1 MPTSIHFDSA
11 AIVGFL
17 LTITR
22 VGSALF
28 FLPLPGFKDAAAV
41 VRIGLVVGLS
51 FCLFPFWPA
60 IKIDTLSGGQ
70 FTMAVLAEAAV
81 GLLIGL
87 AIAFLHEAF
96 QFAAQAVSMQSGFSF
111 ASIYDPSSKADTGVF
126 LVITQITTGLL
137 FFVFGVHHQLL
148 RLLERSFEIFSYNGP
163 HLESETTK
171 AVLTMGGTMFT
182 TGLKLGLPLVV
193 LLLLIE
199 FSLALLS
206 RLHAQLHLLMLSF
219 PAKTALSLIFLA
231 IMLVRWPAL
240 YEQLAHSIFELLS
253 RLAVL

>member
-1 MPTSIHFDSA
+1 MPVRIHFEFA

-28 FLPLPGFKDAAAV
+28 FLPLPGLRDAAAA
-41 VRIGLVVGLS
+41 VRVALVVGLT

-60 IKIDTLSGGQ
+60 VKIDALSGGQ
-70 FTMAVLAEAAV
+70 FTMAVLAEASA

-87 AIAFLHEAF
+87 AIAFLHESF

-111 ASIYDPSSKADTGVF
+111 ASIYDPGSKADTGVF
-126 LVITQITTGLL
+126 LMITQLATGLL

-148 RLLERSFEIFSYNGP
+148 RLLARSFEIFSYNGP
-163 HLESETTK
+163 HLETASIA
-171 AVLTMGGTMFT
+171 AVLGMASNMFT

-219 PAKTALSLIFLA
+219 PAKAALSVVFLA
-231 IMLVRWPAL
+231 IMLARWPAL
-240 YEQLAHSIFELLS
+240 YQQMAHGIFNLLY
-253 RLAVL
+253 RLAAL

>member
-1 MPTSIHFDSA
+1 MPIRVHFDLT
-11 AIVGFL
+11 AIAGFL

-41 VRIGLVVGLS
+41 VRVGLVVGLS

-60 IKIDTLSGGQ
+60 VKIDALSAGQ
-70 FTMAVLAEAAV
+70 FTMAVLAESAV

-111 ASIYDPSSKADTGVF
+111 ASIYDPGSKADTGVF
-126 LVITQITTGLL
+126 LMITQLATGLL

-148 RLLERSFEIFSYNGP
+148 RLLARSFEVFSYNGP
-163 HLESETTK
+163 HLESNSIN
-171 AVLTMGGTMFT
+171 AVLMMGTTMFT

-219 PAKTALSLIFLA
+219 PAKTALSLVFLA
-231 IMLVRWPAL
+231 IMLARWPVL
-240 YEQLAHSIFELLS
+240 YEQMAHSVFELLY
-253 RLAVL
+253 RLAAL

>member
-1 MPTSIHFDSA
+1 MPVRIHFEFA

-28 FLPLPGFKDAAAV
+28 FLPLPGLRDAVGV
-41 VRIGLVVGLS
+41 VRVALVVGLS
-51 FCLFPFWPA
+51 FCLLPFWPA
-60 IKIDTLSGGQ
+60 VKMDALSGGR
-70 FTMAVLAEAAV
+70 FTMAVLAEAAA

-87 AIAFLHEAF
+87 AIAFLHESF

-126 LVITQITTGLL
+126 LMITQLATGLL
-137 FFVFGVHHQLL
+137 FFVFDVHHQLL
-148 RLLERSFEIFSYNGP
+148 RLLARSFEIFSYNGP
-163 HLESETTK
+163 HLEAASI
-171 AVLTMGGTMFT
+171 AAALQMGATMFT
-182 TGLKLGLPLVV
+182 TGLRLGLPLVV

-206 RLHAQLHLLMLSF
+206 RLHAQLHLLMLTF
-219 PAKTALSLIFLA
+219 PAKAALSLVFLA
-231 IMLVRWPAL
+231 IMLARWPVL
-240 YEQLAHSIFELLS
+240 YEQMARGIFNLLY
-253 RLAVL
+253 RLVAL

>member
-1 MPTSIHFDSA
+1 MPIRIHFELA

-51 FCLFPFWPA
+51 FCLFPVWPA
-60 IKIDTLSGGQ
+60 VKIDTLSGGQ

-111 ASIYDPSSKADTGVF
+111 ASIYDPGSKADTGVF
-126 LVITQITTGLL
+126 LMITQLATGLL
-137 FFVFGVHHQLL
+137 FFVFGVHRQLL
-148 RLLERSFEIFSYNGP
+148 RLLARSFEIFSYSGP
-163 HLESETTK
+163 HLESASVT
-171 AVLTMGGTMFT
+171 AVLLMGANMFT
-182 TGLKLGLPLVV
+182 AGLKLGLPLVV

-219 PAKTALSLIFLA
+219 PVKTALSLVFLA
-231 IMLVRWPAL
+231 VMLARWPAL
-240 YEQLAHSIFELLS
+240 YEQMAHRIFELLS
-253 RLAVL
+253 RLAAL

>member
-1 MPTSIHFDSA
+1 MPIRIHFEFA

-28 FLPLPGFKDAAAV
+28 FLPLPGFKDAAPV
-41 VRIGLVVGLS
+41 VRVGLVVGIS

-60 IKIDTLSGGQ
+60 VKIDTLSGGQ
-70 FTMAVLAEAAV
+70 FTMAVLSECAV

-126 LVITQITTGLL
+126 LMMTQLTTGLL
-137 FFVFGVHHQLL
+137 FFVFGVHRQLL
-148 RLLERSFEIFSYNGP
+148 RLLARSFEIFSYNGP
-163 HLESETTK
+163 HLEAASAK
-171 AVLTMGGTMFT
+171 AVLMMGATMFT

-219 PAKTALSLIFLA
+219 PAKAALSLVFLA
-231 IMLVRWPAL
+231 IMLARWPQL
-240 YEQLAHSIFELLS
+240 YEQMAQRTFDLLS
-253 RLAVL
+253 RLAAL